1 MFEKRLLI
9 VGGKGGVG
17 RSTISAALGIAAARR
32 GLSTIVAEVAGQSDV
47 AAVLGVEPAERL
59 REVELEPN
67 LHHIT
72 IERRAALQEYLREE
86 VPGVLP
92 AAILSRSNLFEL
104 FVEATPGMREL
115 LTIGK
120 VWELTQRPRH
130 TRGARPYD
138 LVVLDAPASGQLI
151 ALLGAPRTFSSIAR
165 VGPVA
170 HQGSEIDRMLKDPG
184 YVGLIAVTTAEQMA
198 VTEALSLDGLLTDRF
213 NRRLDAVVVNRMVP
227 ARFSGSEASA
237 LASAADDPA
246 VRSAQW
252 LYGRVR
258 AQQAQLARL
267 RRGLG
272 SVRRTTLPYLFTS
285 QLARA
290 DIERMAD
297 RLARSL

>member
-17 RSTISAALGIAAARR
+17 RSTVSAALGVAAARR

-59 REVELEPN
+59 REVELEHN

-72 IERRAALQEYLREE
+72 IERWAALQEYLREE

-198 VTEALSLDGLLTDRF
+198 VTEVLSLDGLLTDRF

-227 ARFSGSEASA
+227 ARFSGGEASA

-297 RLARSL
+297 RLGRSL